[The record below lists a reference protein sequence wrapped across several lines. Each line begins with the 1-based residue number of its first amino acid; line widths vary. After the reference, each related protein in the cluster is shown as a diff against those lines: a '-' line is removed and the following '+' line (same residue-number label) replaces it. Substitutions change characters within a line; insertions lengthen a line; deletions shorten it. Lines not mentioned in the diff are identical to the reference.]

1 MRKIQLCLCCLLTIL
16 ISNGCSSKKDT
27 VTLEKY
33 SMTSTSLGFDTVVMF
48 TAYAKDEHTY
58 KQYEQIL
65 QDEFKRYDKLFDK
78 YHNYDG
84 INNIK
89 TINDH
94 AGDKPIKVDEPIM
107 ELLKQSKEY
116 DALSNHQFSVTMRAK
131 PLKKIQRTQPSLL
144 RKPCNR
150 QTPIRDGNMLNW
162 MKKQAQ
168 SILTIHIH
176 SLMLAQLPT
185 DMLLKK

>member
-116 DALSNHQFSVTMRAK
+116 DALSNHQFSVTMGAVLDLWHDAREAAEK
-131 PLKKIQRTQPSLL
+131 IKKRNHPF
-144 RKPCNR
+144 
-150 QTPIRDGNMLNW
+150 
-162 MKKQAQ
+162 
-168 SILTIHIH
+168 
-176 SLMLAQLPT
+176 
-185 DMLLKK
+185 